1 MQQRGTRVGVNAMTV
16 KTRRRESRR
25 LECLT
30 AAGRV
35 FAYSQEADKQQ
46 TRRIQYVASRSRGH
60 EPQPSGESH
69 AAPVTNQSRD
79 S

>member
-1 MQQRGTRVGVNAMTV
+1 MNAMTV
-16 KTRRRESRR
+16 KTRRRESWR

-35 FAYSQEADKQQ
+35 FAYSQADKQQ
-46 TRRIQYVASRSRGH
+46 TRRIQYVCSEQPRGH

>member
-1 MQQRGTRVGVNAMTV
+1 MNAMTV
-16 KTRRRESRR
+16 KTRRRESKR

-35 FAYSQEADKQQ
+35 FAYSQADKQQ
-46 TRRIQYVASRSRGH
+46 TRRIQYVASDTRGH